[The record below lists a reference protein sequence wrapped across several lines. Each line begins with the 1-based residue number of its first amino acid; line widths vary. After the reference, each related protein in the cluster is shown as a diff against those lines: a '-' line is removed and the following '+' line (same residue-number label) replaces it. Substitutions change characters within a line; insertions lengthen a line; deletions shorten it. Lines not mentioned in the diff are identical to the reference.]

1 MPVSVLFQGAA
12 VLVLTHSML
21 DTSPAN
27 VFFFC
32 WNAEEDL
39 SFQTLRDVICNA
51 FACANYVMEI
61 MNLKG
66 SHDWSAHVYY
76 MESQY

>member
-1 MPVSVLFQGAA
+1 MLVSVLFQGAA
-12 VLVLTHSML
+12 VLVLTHSTL
-21 DTSPAN
+21 ESSPAN

-39 SFQTLRDVICNA
+39 GFQTLRDVICNT
-51 FACANYVMEI
+51 FARNYVMEI

-76 MESQY
+76 IESQY